1 MGSPDRPSKHQAFLA
16 LLQEGRPSLH
26 LDARR
31 EGVVVPEHLKA
42 DPHLVL
48 QYGIDLPIPINDL
61 VVDERGVRATL
72 SFSRTPHGTFVPWAA
87 VYVIAT
93 EDGRGVLFPEDVPSD
108 VAIVPARSDGSPD
121 SDIEPALGEGTGAR
135 LGASDG
141 SAGATDDTLPGA
153 SHGAARLTGTG
164 APDPSD
170 PGMGPGKGP
179 GKGFGEEL
187 GGVADPAGAEALA
200 AAAAGGAAP
209 AAPRRTLRSI
219 PLVALPDPSAEPD
232 LDVEQ
237 MASSL
242 AGTGGAAAVGT
253 PRRRRKPQLRLVK

>member
-48 QYGIDLPIPINDL
+48 QYGIDLPIPIVDL
-61 VVDERGVRATL
+61 VVDERGVHATL

-93 EDGRGVLFPEDVPSD
+93 EDGRGVLFPEDVPGD
-108 VAIVPARSDGSPD
+108 VAIVPARSDGSPE
-121 SDIEPALGEGTGAR
+121 SDIEPAVGEGTGAR
-135 LGASDG
+135 LGASEG

-153 SHGAARLTGTG
+153 PRLTGTG
-164 APDPSD
+164 APHPSERRRD
-170 PGMGPGKGP
+170 LGR
-179 GKGFGEEL
+179 EL
-187 GGVADPAGAEALA
+187 QGDLEGVAEPAAAEASPGA
-200 AAAAGGAAP
+200 AASVAGGAAP

-219 PLVALPDPSAEPD
+219 PLVALPDPSTEPD

-242 AGTGGAAAVGT
+242 AGTGGTAVGT